1 MIDAQMLKLTTA
13 LLLLPALLCAS
24 PLAAAAPWAPPASTI
39 PVPRDHAFPGTLKVD
54 VDASDTAQR
63 IVRVRQRVPLQ
74 AAGRLTLLYPEWDAG
89 SHGPTIEV
97 QRVAGL
103 VIQGGGQRLAWRRD
117 PLDAHAFHVQVPK
130 GVRELEVDFQF
141 LAPLG
146 PRSHIS
152 ADLINLQWQN
162 VILYPAGWFASRIPV
177 AASLTLP
184 QGLTPATS
192 LVEQGRSGSTITFA
206 PVPLDLLLDSP
217 VLAAPHVHQRSLADG
232 PVPVRVTY
240 LAGEAGQ
247 LAGADAMDA
256 PLRAIVAQTAAVFG
270 KAPFPHFDYLVPLT
284 NRLPGPGG
292 LEHIRS
298 AEVTL
303 PPDFLADTHAS
314 AAEIDLFAHEYIH
327 AWNGKFAQPADH
339 WTPTPNVPM
348 QSTLLWVYEG
358 QSEFWGRVIG
368 ARAGLRSFQDT
379 LDALALDAAAMSH
392 RPGRAWK
399 ALGDSALD
407 PITMPGGVGV
417 IWTDWQRRKDY
428 YAEGVLL
435 WLDIDGILRER
446 SQGKV
451 SMDDFAARFFAVQ
464 GKSGIRYTFDDV
476 CTTLSNLAPFDWRGY
491 IEQRVHGNSDAGLL
505 DGLERAGY
513 RLVYK
518 PTPSPYVE
526 RALQGEGVPDFG
538 YSIGIGVNG
547 KGVVRSVSWNSPA
560 FKAGL
565 APGAV
570 VLEVEGAPFSVQR
583 LAAAVASRNPV
594 GIRLTVEL
602 DRRKLPVTAAY
613 DGGLRYPALERI
625 PQRADRLKT
634 LLQARQ
640 SVR

>member
-1 MIDAQMLKLTTA
+1 MLKLTA
-13 LLLLPALLCAS
+13 SLLLLPALLCAS
-24 PLAAAAPWAPPASTI
+24 PLAEAAPWTLPTSTI
-39 PVPRDHAFPGTLKVD
+39 PVPRDRAFPGTLKVD
-54 VDASDTAQR
+54 VDASNTAQR
-63 IVRVRQRVPLQ
+63 IVRVKQRVPVQ

-97 QRVAGL
+97 QRLAGL
-103 VIQGGGQRLAWRRD
+103 VIQGGGQRLPWRRD

-146 PRSHIS
+146 SRSHIS
-152 ADLINLQWQN
+152 PDLINLQWQN
-162 VILYPAGWFASRIPV
+162 VILYPAGWFASRIQV

-184 QGLTPATS
+184 EGVSPATS
-192 LVEQGRSGSTITFA
+192 LAEQGRTGSTITFA

-217 VLAAPHVHQRSLADG
+217 VLAAPHVHQRSLAG
-232 PVPVRVTY
+232 GQVPVRVTY

-284 NRLPGPGG
+284 DRLPGPGG

-303 PPDFLADTHAS
+303 PPDFLADRQAY

-358 QSEFWGRVIG
+358 QSEFWGRVIS
-368 ARAGLRSFQDT
+368 ARAGLRNVEDT
-379 LDALALDAAAMSH
+379 LDALALDAAAMAN

-399 ALGDSALD
+399 SLGDSALD
-407 PITMPGGVGV
+407 SITMPGGVGV
-417 IWTDWQRRKDY
+417 FWTDWQRRKDY
-428 YAEGVLL
+428 YLEGVLL

-446 SQGKV
+446 SKGKFG
-451 SMDDFAARFFAVQ
+451 MDDFAARFFAVQ
-464 GKSGIRYTFDDV
+464 DKSGIRYTFDDV
-476 CTTLSNLAPFDWRGY
+476 CATLTSLAPFDWRGY
-491 IEQRVHGNSDAGLL
+491 FERRVHGNSDAGLL

-513 RLVYK
+513 RLTYAA
-518 PTPSPYVE
+518 TPRPYIE

-538 YSIGIGVNG
+538 YSLGIGVNG

-565 APGAV
+565 APGAI
-570 VLEVEGAPFSVQR
+570 VLEVEGQPFSVAR
-583 LAAAVASRNPV
+583 LAAAVASRNPA
-594 GIRLTVEL
+594 GIRLTMEL
-602 DRRKLPVTAAY
+602 DRRKQAVTINY
-613 DGGLRYPALERI
+613 DGGLRYPVLERI
-625 PQRADRLKT
+625 PERADRLKQ
-634 LLQARQ
+634 LLQPR
-640 SVR
+640 

>member
-1 MIDAQMLKLTTA
+1 MHMVKLTSV
-13 LLLLPALLCAS
+13 LMLLPALLCTSLPAT
-24 PLAAAAPWAPPASTI
+24 AAPWTAPVSSVPL
-39 PVPRDHAFPGTLKVD
+39 PRDRAFPGVLKVD

-63 IVRVRQRVPLQ
+63 IVRIKQRVPVPS
-74 AAGRLTLLYPEWDAG
+74 AGRLTLLYPEWDGG

-97 QRVAGL
+97 QRLAGL
-103 VIQGGGQRLAWRRD
+103 VIRGGGQRLSWKRD
-117 PLDAHAFHVQVPK
+117 PLDAHAFHVQVPA

-146 PRSHIS
+146 ARSHI
-152 ADLINLQWQN
+152 APDLINLQWQN
-162 VILYPAGWFASRIPV
+162 MILYPAGWFASRIQV

-184 QGLTPATS
+184 AGLTPATS
-192 LVEQGRSGSTITFA
+192 LVEQQRAGSTITFA

-217 VLAAPHVHQRSLADG
+217 VLAAPHVHQRSLVDG
-232 PVPVRVTY
+232 PVPVRVSWF
-240 LAGEAGQ
+240 AGEAGQ
-247 LAGADAMDA
+247 LAGAEAMDA
-256 PLRAIVAQTAAVFG
+256 PLRAVVAQTAAVFG
-270 KAPFPHFDYLVPLT
+270 TAPFPHFDYLAPLT

-292 LEHIRS
+292 LEHIRA

-303 PPDFLADTHAS
+303 PPDFLADPAAY

-368 ARAGLRSFQDT
+368 ARAGLRSFEDT
-379 LDALALDAAAMSH
+379 LDALALDAAAMAN

-407 PITMPGGVGV
+407 SITMPGGVGV
-417 IWTDWQRRKDY
+417 SWTDWQRRKDY
-428 YAEGVLL
+428 YTEGVLL

-446 SQGKV
+446 SQGKFG
-451 SMDDFAARFFAVQ
+451 MDDFAARFFAVQ
-464 GKSGIRYTFDDV
+464 GKTGIRYTVDDV
-476 CTTLSNLAPFDWRGY
+476 CATLSALAPFDWRGY
-491 IEQRVHGNSDAGLL
+491 LDKRVNGNSDTGLL

-513 RLVYK
+513 RLVYAA
-518 PTPSPYVE
+518 TPSRYVE

-547 KGVVRSVSWNSPA
+547 KGVVRSVGWDSPA

-570 VLEVEGAPFSVQR
+570 LVTVNDAPFSIER
-583 LAAAVASRNPV
+583 LAAAVASRNPA
-594 GIRLTVEL
+594 GIRLTVAL
-602 DRRKLPVTAAY
+602 DQRQQAVTIDYA
-613 DGGLRYPALERI
+613 GGLRYPVLERI
-625 PQRADRLKT
+625 PGRDDRLKQ
-634 LLQARQ
+634 LLRP
-640 SVR
+640 R

>member
-1 MIDAQMLKLTTA
+1 MTDAQMLKLTA
-13 LLLLPALLCAS
+13 SLLLLPALLCTN
-24 PLAAAAPWAPPASTI
+24 PLAAAPWTAPVSTI
-39 PVPRDHAFPGTLKVD
+39 PVARDRAFSGTLKLD

-63 IVRVRQRVPLQ
+63 IVRVNQRIPVQ

-97 QRVAGL
+97 QRLAGL
-103 VIQGGGQRLAWRRD
+103 SIQGGGRRLPWRRD

-146 PRSHIS
+146 PRSHVS

-162 VILYPAGWFASRIPV
+162 VILYPAGWFASRIQV

-184 QGLTPATS
+184 QGLTPGTS
-192 LVEQGRSGSTITFA
+192 LVVQGRTGSTIAFA
-206 PVPLDLLLDSP
+206 PVALDLLLDSP
-217 VLAAPHVHQRSLADG
+217 VLAAPHVERRSLVDG
-232 PVPVRVTY
+232 QVPVRVTY
-240 LAGEAGQ
+240 FAAEAGQ
-247 LAGADAMDA
+247 LAGAEAMDA

-303 PPDFLADTHAS
+303 PPDFLAERQS
-314 AAEIDLFAHEYIH
+314 YAADVDLFAHEYIH

-348 QSTLLWVYEG
+348 QSTLLWVFEG

-368 ARAGLRSFQDT
+368 ARAGLRSVQDT
-379 LDALALDAAAMSH
+379 LDALALDAAAMSN

-399 ALGDSALD
+399 SLGDSTLD

-417 IWTDWQRRKDY
+417 SWTDWQRRKDY

-446 SQGKV
+446 SKGKV
-451 SMDDFAARFFAVQ
+451 GMDDFAARFFAVQ
-464 GKSGIRYTFDDV
+464 GASGKRYTVDDV
-476 CTTLSNLAPFDWRGY
+476 CATLASLAPFDWRAY
-491 IEQRVHGNSDAGLL
+491 LDDRVHGNSDAGLL
-505 DGLERAGY
+505 DGLARAGY
-513 RLVYK
+513 RLAYAA
-518 PTPSPYVE
+518 TPSPYVE
-526 RALQGEGVPDFG
+526 RALQGAGVPDVS
-538 YSIGIGVNG
+538 YSLGIGVNA

-565 APGAV
+565 APGAILV
-570 VLEVEGAPFSVQR
+570 TVEGEPFSVER
-583 LAAAVASRNPV
+583 LAAAVARRNPA
-594 GIRLTVEL
+594 GIRLSVEL
-602 DRRKLPVTAAY
+602 DQRKRAITIDY
-613 DGGLRYPALERI
+613 HGGLRYPVLERI
-625 PQRADRLKT
+625 PERADRLKQ
-634 LLQARQ
+634 LLQAR
-640 SVR
+640 

>member
-1 MIDAQMLKLTTA
+1 MLKLIA
-13 LLLLPALLCAS
+13 PLLLLPALLCAS
-24 PLAAAAPWAPPASTI
+24 APVDAAPWTAPVSTI
-39 PVPRDHAFPGTLKVD
+39 PVPRDRAFPGVLKVD

-63 IVRVRQRVPLQ
+63 IVRIKQRVPVQ
-74 AAGRLTLLYPEWDAG
+74 SAGRLTLLYPEWDAG

-97 QRVAGL
+97 QRLAGL
-103 VIQGGGQRLAWRRD
+103 MIHGGGQRLAWNRD

-130 GVRELEVDFQF
+130 GVRELEVEFQF

-146 PRSHIS
+146 ARSHI
-152 ADLINLQWQN
+152 APDMINLQWQN
-162 VILYPAGWFASRIPV
+162 MILYPAGWFASRIQV

-184 QGLTPATS
+184 AGMTPATS
-192 LVEQGRSGSTITFA
+192 LVEQRRAGTSISFA
-206 PVPLDLLLDSP
+206 PVALDLLLDSP
-217 VLAAPHVHQRSLADG
+217 VLAAFHVHQRSLVDG
-232 PVPVRVTY
+232 PDPVRVTY
-240 LAGEAGQ
+240 LAGEASQ

-256 PLRAIVAQTAAVFG
+256 PLRAIVKQTTAVFG

-284 NRLPGPGG
+284 HRLPGPGG

-303 PPDFLADTHAS
+303 PPDFLADRSAYAS
-314 AAEIDLFAHEYIH
+314 DIDLFAHEYIH

-368 ARAGLRSFQDT
+368 ARAGLRSVENT
-379 LDALALDAAAMSH
+379 LDALALDAAAMAN

-407 PITMPGGVGV
+407 SITMPGGVGV
-417 IWTDWQRRKDY
+417 VWTDWQRRKDY

-446 SQGKV
+446 SQGKFG
-451 SMDDFAARFFAVQ
+451 MDDFAARFFAVQ

-476 CTTLSNLAPFDWRGY
+476 CATLSGLAPFDWRGY
-491 IEQRVHGNSDAGLL
+491 LDGRVNGNSDTGLL

-513 RLVYK
+513 RLVYANM
-518 PTPSPYVE
+518 PSKYVE

-538 YSIGIGVNG
+538 YSLGIGVNG
-547 KGVVRSVSWNSPA
+547 KGVLRSVSWNGPA

-565 APGAV
+565 APGATLV
-570 VLEVEGAPFSVQR
+570 TVEGAPFSEER
-583 LAAAVASRNPV
+583 LAAAVAARNPA
-594 GIRLTVEL
+594 GIRLTVKL
-602 DRRKLPVTAAY
+602 DGREQPVTLDY
-613 DGGLRYPALERI
+613 HGGLRYPVLKRI
-625 PQRADRLKT
+625 PGRADRLT
-634 LLQARQ
+634 PLLQPR
-640 SVR
+640 

>member
-1 MIDAQMLKLTTA
+1 MVKLTATA
-13 LLLLPALLCAS
+13 LLSLLLLPALLSSS
-24 PLAAAAPWAPPASTI
+24 PLSSAAPWTAPASAI
-39 PVPRDHAFPGTLKVD
+39 PLPRDRAFPGTLRVD

-63 IVRVRQRVPLQ
+63 IVRIKQRVPVQ
-74 AAGRLTLLYPEWDAG
+74 SAGRLTLLYPKWDGG
-89 SHGPTIEV
+89 SHGPTIQV
-97 QRVAGL
+97 QRLAGL

-117 PLDAHAFHVQVPK
+117 PLDAHAFHVQVPA
-130 GVRELEVDFQF
+130 GVRELALEFQF

-146 PRSHIS
+146 HMSHINP
-152 ADLINLQWQN
+152 DVINLQWQN

-184 QGLTPATS
+184 KGMIPGTS
-192 LVEQGRSGSTITFA
+192 LVEQGRAGATITFA
-206 PVPLDLLLDSP
+206 PTPLDLLLDSP
-217 VLAAPHVHQRSLADG
+217 VLAAPHVERRSLVG
-232 PVPVRVTY
+232 GETPVRVTY
-240 LAGEAGQ
+240 FAGEAGQ
-247 LAGADAMDA
+247 LAGAAAMDA
-256 PLRAIVAQTAAVFG
+256 PLRAIVEQTARVFG

-284 NRLPGPGG
+284 ERLPGPGG

-303 PPDFLADTHAS
+303 PPDFLANRDAS

-339 WTPTPNVPM
+339 RTPTPNEPM

-368 ARAGLRSFQDT
+368 ARAGLRSVEDT
-379 LDALALDAAAMSH
+379 LDALALDAAAMAN

-407 PITMPGGVGV
+407 SITMPGGVGV
-417 IWTDWQRRKDY
+417 SWTDWQRRKDY

-446 SQGKV
+446 SKGQYG
-451 SMDDFAARFFAVQ
+451 MDDFAARFFAVQ
-464 GKSGIRYTFDDV
+464 GKASKDYTFDDV
-476 CTTLSNLAPFDWRGY
+476 CATLSKLAPFDWRGY
-491 IEQRVHGNSDAGLL
+491 LEQRVHGNSDAGLL

-518 PTPSPYVE
+518 PAPSRYVE
-526 RALQGEGVPDFG
+526 RALQGEGIPDFSYG
-538 YSIGIGVNG
+538 LGIGVNG
-547 KGVVRSVSWNSPA
+547 KGVVRSVGWNSPA

-565 APGAV
+565 APGATLV
-570 VLEVEGAPFSVQR
+570 EVEGEPFSMER
-583 LAAAVASRNPV
+583 LAAAVSRRDPA
-594 GIRLTVEL
+594 GIALTVEL
-602 DRRKLPVTAAY
+602 DRHKRPVRIAY

-625 PQRADRLKT
+625 PDRVDRLKQ
-634 LLQARQ
+634 LLQAR
-640 SVR
+640 

>member
-1 MIDAQMLKLTTA
+1 MVKLIA
-13 LLLLPALLCAS
+13 PLLLLPALLCTA
-24 PLAAAAPWAPPASTI
+24 PLAHAAPWTAPASTI
-39 PVPRDHAFPGTLKVD
+39 PQPRDRAFPGVLKVA

-63 IVRVRQRVPLQ
+63 IVRVKQRVPVH

-97 QRVAGL
+97 QRLAGL
-103 VIQGGGQRLAWRRD
+103 MIHGGGQRLSWQRD
-117 PLDAHAFHVQVPK
+117 PLDAHAFHVQVPL

-146 PRSHIS
+146 ARSHI
-152 ADLINLQWQN
+152 APDMINLQWQN
-162 VILYPAGWFASRIPV
+162 VILYPAGWFASRIQV

-184 QGLTPATS
+184 AGMQPATS
-192 LVEQGRSGSTITFA
+192 LIEQQRAGATITFA
-206 PVPLDLLLDSP
+206 SVPLDLLLDSP
-217 VLAAPHVHQRSLADG
+217 VLAAPHVHQRSLTKGQA
-232 PVPVRVTY
+232 PVRVSY

-247 LAGADAMDA
+247 LAGAEAMDA
-256 PLRAIVAQTAAVFG
+256 PLRAIVEQTAAVFG

-303 PPDFLADTHAS
+303 PPEFLADP
-314 AAEIDLFAHEYIH
+314 AANAADIDLFAHEYIH

-339 WTPTPNVPM
+339 WTPTPNIPL

-368 ARAGLRSFQDT
+368 ARAGLRSFDDT
-379 LDALALDAAAMSH
+379 LGALALDAAAMAN

-399 ALGDSALD
+399 TLGDSALD
-407 PITMPGGVGV
+407 SITMPGGVGV
-417 IWTDWQRRKDY
+417 SWTDWQRRKDY

-446 SQGKV
+446 SKGKV
-451 SMDDFAARFFAVQ
+451 GMDDFAARFFAVQ
-464 GKSGIRYTFDDV
+464 GKTGKRYTFDDV
-476 CTTLSNLAPFDWRGY
+476 CATLSALAPFDWRGY
-491 IEQRVHGNSDAGLL
+491 LAQRVHGNSDAGLL

-518 PTPSPYVE
+518 HTPTRYIE

-538 YSIGIGVNG
+538 YSLGIGVSG
-547 KGVVRSVSWNSPA
+547 KGVVRSVSWDSPA

-565 APGAV
+565 APGAILV
-570 VLEVEGAPFSVQR
+570 TVEDEAFSVER
-583 LAAAVASRNPV
+583 LAAAVAARKPA
-594 GIRLTVEL
+594 GIRLGVKL
-602 DRRKLPVTAAY
+602 DGREQPLTIDYV
-613 DGGLRYPALERI
+613 GGLRYPVLERI
-625 PQRADRLKT
+625 AERADRLKQ
-634 LLQARQ
+634 LLQPR
-640 SVR
+640 

>member
-1 MIDAQMLKLTTA
+1 MVKLTAT
-13 LLLLPALLCAS
+13 LLLLPALLCSS
-24 PLAAAAPWAPPASTI
+24 PLSNAAPWSAPASTI
-39 PVPRDHAFPGTLKVD
+39 PLPRDRAFPGTLQLE

-63 IVRVRQRVPLQ
+63 IVRVKQRVPVQ
-74 AAGRLTLLYPEWDAG
+74 SAGRLTLLYPKWDGG
-89 SHGPTIEV
+89 SHGPTIQV
-97 QRVAGL
+97 QRLAGL
-103 VIQGGGQRLAWRRD
+103 AIQGGGQRLAWRRD
-117 PLDAHAFHVQVPK
+117 PLDAHAFHVQVPA
-130 GVRELEVDFQF
+130 GVRELTLEFQY

-146 PRSHIS
+146 RMSHIAS
-152 ADLINLQWQN
+152 DMINLQWQN

-184 QGLTPATS
+184 KGLVAGTS
-192 LVEQGRSGSTITFA
+192 LVEQGRAGSTVTFA

-217 VLAAPHVHQRSLADG
+217 VLAAPHVEQRTVAGG

-240 LAGEAGQ
+240 FAGEAAQ
-247 LAGADAMDA
+247 LAGAAAMDA
-256 PLRAIVAQTAAVFG
+256 PLRAIVEQTARVFG

-284 NRLPGPGG
+284 DRLPGPGG

-303 PPDFLADTHAS
+303 PPDFLANRDAS

-339 WTPTPNVPM
+339 RTPTPNVPM

-368 ARAGLRSFQDT
+368 ARSGLRGFQDT
-379 LDALALDAAAMSH
+379 LDALALDAAAMAN

-407 PITMPGGVGV
+407 SITMPGGFGV
-417 IWTDWQRRKDY
+417 SWTDWQRRKDY

-446 SQGKV
+446 SQGKHG
-451 SMDDFAARFFAVQ
+451 MDDFAARFFAVQ
-464 GKSGIRYTFDDV
+464 GKASKDYTFDEV
-476 CTTLSNLAPFDWRGY
+476 CATLSKLAPFDWRGY
-491 IEQRVHGNSDAGLL
+491 LEGRVYGNSDAGLL

-518 PTPSPYVE
+518 PTPSRYVE
-526 RALQGEGVPDFG
+526 RALQGEGVPDFSYG
-538 YSIGIGVNG
+538 LGIGVNG
-547 KGVVRSVSWNSPA
+547 KGVVRSIGWNSPA

-565 APGAV
+565 APGATLV
-570 VLEVEGAPFSVQR
+570 EVEGEPFSIER
-583 LAAAVASRNPV
+583 LAAAVSRRSPA
-594 GIRLTVEL
+594 GIALTVEL
-602 DRRKLPVTAAY
+602 DRQKRAVTIAY

-625 PQRADRLKT
+625 PDRADGLKG
-634 LLQARQ
+634 LLQPR
-640 SVR
+640 